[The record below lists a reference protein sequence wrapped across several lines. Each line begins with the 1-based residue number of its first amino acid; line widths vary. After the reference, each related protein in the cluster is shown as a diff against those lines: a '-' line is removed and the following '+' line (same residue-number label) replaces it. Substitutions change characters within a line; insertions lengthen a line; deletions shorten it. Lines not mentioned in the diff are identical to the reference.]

1 MSEAS
6 RVVEFITSQ
15 LPLVMEPHYKGCA
28 FVTSEVECGSI
39 LEHFKGSPTHDWSIL
54 EEPYCVI
61 LYKNDK
67 KFFIFVKDVEDPKAQ
82 AILFG
87 GYQFKHIVQTH
98 EARGSSVD
106 CRYFEDY
113 LMSRLRSTSLPM
125 YVII

>member
-28 FVTSEVECGSI
+28 FVTTEVECLSV
-39 LEHFKGSPTHDWSIL
+39 LEHFKGNPTEDWSVTTS
-54 EEPYCVI
+54 PYCVI

-67 KFFIFVKDVEDPKAQ
+67 KFFIFVKDTENPKEQ
-82 AILFG
+82 ALIYG
-87 GYQFKHIVQTH
+87 AYQFKHIVQTK
-98 EARGSSVD
+98 EARGTTED
-106 CRYFEDY
+106 CRYFEEF